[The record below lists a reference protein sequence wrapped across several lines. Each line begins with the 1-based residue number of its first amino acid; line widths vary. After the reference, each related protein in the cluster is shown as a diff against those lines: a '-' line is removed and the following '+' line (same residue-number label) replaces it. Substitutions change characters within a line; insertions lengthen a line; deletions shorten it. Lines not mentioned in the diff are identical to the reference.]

1 MGPVPIFLRVFL
13 PFVAGYF
20 FSYVFRSL
28 NAILGPQI
36 AAEFGLDAAQLGLLT
51 SVYFLGFGLVQIP
64 AGLLLDRYGPARVD
78 AALLV
83 LAAAG
88 AALFALAPSYPA
100 LVMGRAL
107 IGIGVSVCLM
117 ATLQAFVLWYPIER
131 IAGMNSRAFAVGIL
145 GAITV
150 SVPLEAALQ
159 LVPWRTIVWL
169 LAALTLATSALL
181 WLAVPARP
189 RENPRDSLADAL
201 AGVRALLADAAFR
214 RTAVMICSSQ
224 FAAVSLSTLWI
235 ATWLRD
241 VAGYDRAQVAQ
252 GLLAAALG
260 LMAGYLVLGRL
271 ADARAQTGRSG
282 VPLVAGGIAASSLCL
297 LLLASGVTT
306 AALALWMAFLFS
318 SSSAVLGYAILSRRF
333 PKAMAGRVN
342 TTLNTF
348 AFLGMF
354 LGQWVV
360 GLILNLWPPTGTGY
374 EPRAYVWAFGALW
387 LVQLLGLLWFW
398 SGRRLFQGSS
408 A

>member
-1 MGPVPIFLRVFL
+1 MGSVPIFLRVFL

-131 IAGMNSRAFAVGIL
+131 IASMNSRAFAVGIL

-169 LAALTLATSALL
+169 LAALTLATSVLL

-189 RENPRDSLADAL
+189 RENPHDSLADAL

-241 VAGYDRAQVAQ
+241 VAGYDRTEVAQ

-271 ADARAQTGRSG
+271 ADARAQSGRSG

-387 LVQLLGLLWFW
+387 LVQLFGLLWFW
-398 SGRRLFQGSS
+398 SGRRLFR
-408 A
+408 

>member
-1 MGPVPIFLRVFL
+1 MGSVPIFLRVFL

-131 IAGMNSRAFAVGIL
+131 IASMNSRAFAVGIL
-145 GAITV
+145 GAITA
-150 SVPLEAALQ
+150 SVPLDAALQ
-159 LVPWRTIVWL
+159 VLHWRTIVCL
-169 LAALTLATSALL
+169 LALLTLAASLLL
-181 WLAVPARP
+181 WIVVPPRP
-189 RENPRDSLADAL
+189 REGPRDTFAGAL
-201 AGVRALLADAAFR
+201 AGVRLLLADAAFR
-214 RTAVMICSSQ
+214 RTAAMIGCSQ

-241 VAGYDRAQVAQ
+241 VAGYDRAGVAQ
-252 GLLAAALG
+252 GLLVVAVG

-271 ADARAQTGRSG
+271 ADARARAGRSV
-282 VPLVAGGIAASSLCL
+282 VPLIAGGIAISSACL
-297 LLLASGVTT
+297 LLLALGTT
-306 AALALWMAFLFS
+306 AGALALWVAFVFA
-318 SSSAVLGYAILSRRF
+318 SSSAVLGYSLLSRRF

-354 LGQWVV
+354 LGQLLA
-360 GLILNLWPPTGTGY
+360 GLILNRWPQSAAGY
-374 EPRAYVWAFGALW
+374 APEAYTWALGMLW
-387 LVQLLGLLWFW
+387 LVQLVGLAWFW
-398 SGRRLFQGSS
+398 SGRRLF

>member
-1 MGPVPIFLRVFL
+1 M

-20 FSYVFRSL
+20 VSYVFRSL

-36 AAEFGLDAAQLGLLT
+36 AAEFGLNAAQLGLLT

-88 AALFALAPSYPA
+88 AALFAMAPSYGA
-100 LVMGRAL
+100 LVAGRVL
-107 IGIGVSVCLM
+107 IGLGVSVCLM
-117 ATLQAFVLWYPIER
+117 ASLHAFVLWYPIER
-131 IAGMNSRAFAVGIL
+131 IASLNSRAFAVGIL
-145 GAITV
+145 GAVTV
-150 SVPLEAALQ
+150 SVPLDAALQ
-159 LVPWRTIVWL
+159 VVHWRTIAWL
-169 LAALTLATSALL
+169 LAALTLAISALL

-189 RENPRDSLADAL
+189 REGPHDSLAQAL
-201 AGVRALLADAAFR
+201 EGVRALLADAAFR
-214 RTAVMICSSQ
+214 RTAVMIGSSQ

-241 VAGYDRAQVAQ
+241 VAGYGRAEVAQ

-271 ADARAQTGRSG
+271 ADARAKSGRSA
-282 VPLVAGGIAASSLCL
+282 VPLVAGGIAASSACL
-297 LLLASGVTT
+297 LLLASGVTA

-333 PKAMAGRVN
+333 PRAMAGRVN

-354 LGQWVV
+354 LGQWSV
-360 GLILNLWPPTGTGY
+360 GLILNLWPPTATGY
-374 EPRAYVWAFGALW
+374 DPRAYVWAFGMLW
-387 LVQLLGLLWFW
+387 LVQLVGLAWFW
-398 SGRRLFQGSS
+398 SGRRLFG
-408 A
+408 